1 MQRYQRSID
10 TVYYVTIFLPF
21 LSITR
26 LPKAKKMKFETRIIP
41 SYSGVT
47 RYEKKGCGGAL
58 FQTAF

>member
-1 MQRYQRSID
+1 MIPEISRASS
-10 TVYYVTIFLPF
+10 IFLPF

-26 LPKAKKMKFETRIIP
+26 LPKVKKMKFETRIIP

-47 RYEKKGCGGAL
+47 IYEKKGCGGAL